1 MSART
6 SGHALANGSRAAAE
20 TDAVHAALRTV
31 VKNLLGVDDSMMDLP
46 LRQLKVCLTLYRHSR
61 SMSEISRELKLSPS
75 AVTQVSDR
83 LERRGLIERVF
94 QDEDRRVRKLRL
106 TRKGQQLVRSRERKQ
121 LRRIAAALD
130 TLTAKELS
138 HVMIGLETLAQS
150 CTSTEN
156 IELKNSPVLLRE
168 PKRQKDL
175 N

>member
-6 SGHALANGSRAAAE
+6 NGHFLTNGSSGLSQ

-31 VKNLLGVDDSMMDLP
+31 VRNLLGVDDSMMDLP

-130 TLTAKELS
+130 TLTANELGQ
-138 HVMIGLETLAQS
+138 VMTGLQTLAQS
-150 CTSTEN
+150 CTTTEN
-156 IELKNSPVLLRE
+156 AEL
-168 PKRQKDL
+168 
-175 N
+175 

>member
-6 SGHALANGSRAAAE
+6 NGHVLTNGSQQVSQI
-20 TDAVHAALRTV
+20 DAVHAALRTV
-31 VKNLLGVDDSMMDLP
+31 VRNLLGVDDSMMDLP
-46 LRQLKVCLTLYRHSR
+46 LRQFKVCLTLYRQSR

-106 TRKGQQLVRSRERKQ
+106 TRKGQQLVRSREQKQ

-130 TLTAKELS
+130 TLTPNELGQ
-138 HVMIGLETLAQS
+138 VTAGLETLAQS
-150 CTSTEN
+150 CTPTEHT
-156 IELKNSPVLLRE
+156 EL
-168 PKRQKDL
+168 
-175 N
+175 

>member
-46 LRQLKVCLTLYRHSR
+46 LRQLKVCLSLYRHSR

-130 TLTAKELS
+130 TLTSNELS
-138 HVMIGLETLAQS
+138 QVTTGLQTLAQS
-150 CTSTEN
+150 CTSTESAK
-156 IELKNSPVLLRE
+156 L
-168 PKRQKDL
+168 
-175 N
+175 

>member
-6 SGHALANGSRAAAE
+6 NGHALANGSRTASE
-20 TDAVHAALRTV
+20 TAAVHAALRTV
-31 VKNLLGVDDSMMDLP
+31 VRSLLSVDDSMMDLP
-46 LRQLKVCLTLYRHSR
+46 LRQLKVCLSLYRHSR

-130 TLTAKELS
+130 TLTANELS
-138 HVMIGLETLAQS
+138 RVMTGLETLAQT
-150 CTSTEN
+150 CTSTEHAK
-156 IELKNSPVLLRE
+156 L
-168 PKRQKDL
+168 
-175 N
+175 

>member
-6 SGHALANGSRAAAE
+6 NGHVVTNGSHQVSQ

-46 LRQLKVCLTLYRHSR
+46 LRQLKVCLSLYRHSR

-130 TLTAKELS
+130 TLTSNELS
-138 HVMIGLETLAQS
+138 QVTTGLQTLAQS
-150 CTSTEN
+150 CTSTESAK
-156 IELKNSPVLLRE
+156 L
-168 PKRQKDL
+168 
-175 N
+175 

>member
-6 SGHALANGSRAAAE
+6 NGHVLTNGSPQVSQS
-20 TDAVHAALRTV
+20 DAVHAALRTV
-31 VKNLLGVDDSMMDLP
+31 VRNLLGVDDSMMDLP
-46 LRQLKVCLTLYRHSR
+46 LRQFKVCLTLYRQSR

-121 LRRIAAALD
+121 LRRITAALD
-130 TLTAKELS
+130 TLTPNELGQ
-138 HVMIGLETLAQS
+138 VRTGLETLAQS
-150 CTSTEN
+150 CTSTEST
-156 IELKNSPVLLRE
+156 EL
-168 PKRQKDL
+168 
-175 N
+175 

>member
-6 SGHALANGSRAAAE
+6 NGHVLTNGSLRVSQ

-31 VKNLLGVDDSMMDLP
+31 VRNLLSVDDSMMDLP
-46 LRQLKVCLTLYRHSR
+46 LRQLKVCLTLYRQSR

-130 TLTAKELS
+130 TLTANELGQ
-138 HVMIGLETLAQS
+138 VMTGLETLAQS
-150 CTSTEN
+150 CTPTEN
-156 IELKNSPVLLRE
+156 AEL
-168 PKRQKDL
+168 
-175 N
+175 

>member
-6 SGHALANGSRAAAE
+6 NGHALSNGSRVASQ
-20 TDAVHAALRTV
+20 TDAVHAALRTIV
-31 VKNLLGVDDSMMDLP
+31 RNLLGVDDSMMDLP

-121 LRRIAAALD
+121 LRRISAALE
-130 TLTAKELS
+130 TLTANELGQ
-138 HVMIGLETLAQS
+138 VMIGLETLAQS

-156 IELKNSPVLLRE
+156 AKL
-168 PKRQKDL
+168 
-175 N
+175 